1 MKNIFLSFLLL
12 TLVLNAD
19 LSVKQIEEMVY
30 KIHQKREGVSLETL
44 SQTKEPFMI
53 GENNSTFTETTE
65 RVEKKEAKLIL
76 HAILNGKAYINDA
89 WSSVD
94 DRIMGFTLKFIGK
107 RGVVLRNGN
116 HIKKLYLRKERDN
129 FIKLEER

>member
-12 TLVLNAD
+12 TLILNAN
-19 LSVKQIEEMVY
+19 LTVKQIEEMVY

-53 GENNSTFTETTE
+53 GENNSTFKETTVKVE
-65 RVEKKEAKLIL
+65 RKEAKLLL
-76 HAILNGKAYINDA
+76 HAIVNGKAYINDA

-94 DRIMGFTLKFIGK
+94 DRVMGYTLKFIGK
-107 RGVVLRNGN
+107 RGVVLRHGN